1 MIKIVYNHQNI
12 RSFPGK
18 KQNEALLLTG
28 KVRTKY
34 AAFLAN
40 KNRKIWLYLPRLSLL
55 VRIFLHHSVFS
66 M

>member
-1 MIKIVYNHQNI
+1 MTKIVYNHQNI

-40 KNRKIWLYLPRLSLL
+40 HDHRLSRWFALTL
-55 VRIFLHHSVFS
+55 
-66 M
+66 